1 MFGPAGRW
9 NNNEGSTNVS
19 ESDSEDEVRYLHAP
33 VSSIVIYCV
42 PEVMR
47 DHHGRVESNG
57 P

>member
-33 VSSIVIYCV
+33 VSSSYCHLLCA
-42 PEVMR
+42 R
-47 DHHGRVESNG
+47 AHA
-57 P
+57 